1 MTITARTVDPRDQ
14 RWEVDHPAY
23 RVYFFVQPDPGP
35 PSGWASDE
43 WELTGADVL
52 TWARENADGR
62 RFIVYVR
69 VDHGDGLAWCGCWE
83 VIPTPSGPVTDP
95 SWRCPDRPAAGRMP
109 S

>member
-1 MTITARTVDPRDQ
+1 MTVTARPVDPRDQ
-14 RWEVDHPAY
+14 WWEVDHPAY

-43 WELTGADVL
+43 WEITGADVDEVL

-69 VDHGDGLAWCGCWE
+69 VDHGDGLGLVRLLGSDPNA
-83 VIPTPSGPVTDP
+83 VGPGD
-95 SWRCPDRPAAGRMP
+95 
-109 S
+109 